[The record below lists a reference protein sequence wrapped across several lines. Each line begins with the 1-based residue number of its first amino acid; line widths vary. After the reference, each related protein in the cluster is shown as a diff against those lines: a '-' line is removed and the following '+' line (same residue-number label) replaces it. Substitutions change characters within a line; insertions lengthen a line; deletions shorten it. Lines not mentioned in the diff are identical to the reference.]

1 MSQRQ
6 ATRPKPPRK
15 RQPELSSVSD
25 PQRAS
30 SRPRPWLVRFTGLET
45 SPVLASDIAAFNQ
58 AFADQLATTRTELH
72 DVGPGP
78 PEQPNV
84 ILQARLDAA
93 TVDEAWSRAVRIRDA
108 AAPGAWAA
116 LHDQRAPRTGRPA
129 FSWHG
134 PGVQVYALR
143 ARGETDTAF
152 VRRRRAKPS
161 TKALRG
167 EGST

>member
-1 MSQRQ
+1 M
-6 ATRPKPPRK
+6 
-15 RQPELSSVSD
+15 SSVSG
-25 PQRAS
+25 PHPAS
-30 SRPRPWLVRFTGLET
+30 SDPRPWLVRFTVLDT
-45 SPVLASDIAAFNQ
+45 SPVLASDVAAFNQ
-58 AFADQLATTRTELH
+58 AFADQLANHTHELQ

-84 ILQARLDAA
+84 ILQGRLDAA
-93 TVDEAWSRAVRIRDA
+93 TVDEAWTRAVRIRDA

-116 LHDQRAPRTGRPA
+116 LHDLRASRTDRRA

-134 PGVQVYALR
+134 PGVEVYALQ
-143 ARGETDTAF
+143 ARDETDTAF

-167 EGST
+167 EGSIVTKS